1 MKVRSHIDTPSNHR
15 NHQNHNH
22 QKGHAYP
29 RLKSGVMCLPRGS
42 DIYIGLPTF
51 GVLIPAEPH
60 QHTLRY
66 FDGQY
71 STVEIASGLGVS
83 IEEVEELQALL
94 IQHGML
100 ELLSKQLFAGSDIS
114 QVLIQTRVHS
124 ELDLLTHRPGIN
136 DGGEKAFA
144 ERESFTILISGENRF
159 ARNLLAALQGVGFT
173 NTRIIPRAQLT
184 PRIEASDVCGFST
197 RTSDIGKSRSE
208 FAQEII
214 RNSSIVKSE
223 FLAKAD
229 PDLIISTIPIQWDY
243 VQRWMAEGSE
253 HLHINT
259 IIGSHLEIG
268 PLVIPGITPCLR
280 CVALAKL
287 DLGIVEK
294 EGVTAKS
301 SEFPT
306 AVNAYVSGLIAMCVS
321 EYVTTRNSTL
331 LAASYWLDLLT
342 PLSPPDHRYWDF
354 HPDCGCQ

>member
-1 MKVRSHIDTPSNHR
+1 MKARSHINVLNTHP
-15 NHQNHNH
+15 
-22 QKGHAYP
+22 KMHAYP
-29 RLKSGVMCLPRGS
+29 RLKSGVMCLPRGL
-42 DIYIGLPTF
+42 DLYIGLPTY

-60 QHTLRY
+60 QHTVRY
-66 FDGQY
+66 FNGQH
-71 STVEIASGLGVS
+71 STAEIASGLGVA
-83 IEEVEELQALL
+83 IAEIEELQTLL
-94 IQHGML
+94 IHHGML
-100 ELLSKQLFAGSDIS
+100 ELLSTQLFTGNDIS
-114 QVLIQTRVHS
+114 QVLIQARLHS

-136 DGGEKAFA
+136 DGGEQAFSD
-144 ERESFTILISGENRF
+144 RESFTILISGENRF

-259 IIGSHLEIG
+259 IIGGHLEIG
-268 PLVIPGITPCLR
+268 PMVIPGITPCLR
-280 CVALAKL
+280 CVALTKL
-287 DLGIVEK
+287 DLGIVEND
-294 EGVTAKS
+294 GAVVRG
-301 SEFPT
+301 SEYPT
-306 AVNAYVSGLIAMCVS
+306 AVNAYLSGLIAMCVS
-321 EYVTTRNSTL
+321 EYVATRNSTL

-342 PLSPPDHRYWDF
+342 PLSTPDHRYWDF
-354 HPDCGCQ
+354 HPECGCQ